1 MKPEWALIAYLWCC
15 YVLNH
20 ADRQVVYTLFPALQS
35 EFGLSDTML
44 GMTGA
49 LFLWVYGL
57 CSPIAGILGDRW
69 ARTKVVT
76 GSLIVWSFFTLLT
89 GFAPD
94 GNVLLVLRALLGISE
109 SLFMPAAFAL
119 MAAAHPPE
127 TRSKA
132 ISIFA
137 TSQMLGVA
145 AGGSLSGWLA
155 EKYHWRIAF
164 WALGTAG
171 ILFSIP
177 LWRFLRSVPASFLS
191 RGSAEAPDFR
201 SFLALFLIPSLR
213 VVGVFVAVATFGLF
227 LVYTWLP
234 TFLHD
239 KFSLGLAKA
248 GFEASVYP
256 QIGTAFGLLVGGFL
270 ADRLYNRS
278 HAARFW
284 IIVTAF
290 FFAGPSIFLLG
301 HLPTLDTARI
311 AAIAFGFFSGFISG
325 NQAASAFDV
334 VPAGYRASAI
344 GVLNLLGASVSGFAP
359 FLGGLARR
367 TVGVDQVMVLTGV
380 LYLLTGVFVIY
391 GIVRYF
397 QRDHERSLELQ
408 AR

>member
-69 ARTKVVT
+69 LRTKVVT
-76 GSLIVWSFFTLLT
+76 GSLIVWSLFTLLT
-89 GFAPD
+89 GFAPN
-94 GNVLLVLRALLGISE
+94 GSVLLILRALLGISE

-127 TRSKA
+127 SRSRA
-132 ISIFA
+132 ISLFA

-145 AGGSLSGWLA
+145 VGGSLSGWLA

-164 WALGTAG
+164 WVLGTAG

-177 LWRFLRSVPASFLS
+177 LWRFLRGVPSSFLS
-191 RGSAEAPDFR
+191 RGSDQRPDMN
-201 SFLALFLIPSLR
+201 SFFSLILIPSLR
-213 VVGVFVAVATFGLF
+213 VVALFVAIATFGLF

-239 KFSLGLAKA
+239 KFSLGLARA

-256 QIGTAFGLLVGGFL
+256 QIGTAFGLLVGGLL
-270 ADRLYNRS
+270 ADRLYPRT

-284 IIVTAF
+284 IVVAAF
-290 FFAGPSIFLLG
+290 FLAGPGIFLLG
-301 HLPTLDTARI
+301 HASTLETARL

-325 NQAASAFDV
+325 NQAACAFDV

-367 TVGVDQVMVLTGV
+367 TVGVDQVMLFTGG
-380 LYLLTGVFVIY
+380 LYLLTGVFVIH
-391 GIVRYF
+391 GILRHF
-397 QRDHERSLELQ
+397 HRDHRQALQ
-408 AR
+408 TEAR